1 MNACEQEQTFR
12 WFQVTREVTH
22 EMWFES
28 TEDEPVKPARVWER
42 SLVTPDIRTFV
53 CQATPSAWVDV
64 LDYYAEFDVD
74 VSEEVRESWDTLLN
88 ENPHGGYYVHYH
100 DVFDASGRPKWR
112 HVEQGED
119 NEEDAR
125 EYAQGNHLV

>member
-1 MNACEQEQTFR
+1 
-12 WFQVTREVTH
+12 
-22 EMWFES
+22 MWFES
-28 TEDEPVKPARVWER
+28 IEDEPVKPTRVWER
-42 SLVTPDIRTFV
+42 SLVTPDVRTFV

-64 LDYYAEFDVD
+64 LDYYAEFDGD
-74 VSEEVRESWDTLLN
+74 VSEEVREYWEEQFNYTGPV
-88 ENPHGGYYVHYH
+88 EGYYVHYY

-112 HVEQGED
+112 YVEQGED